1 VWESGRRRYLS
12 HILTDTPLVALRTSG
27 DLFICAKDLLVDS
40 VATWAATLRRPP
52 ASIGGRARMPDTAGV
67 EQRAAR
73 FRK

>member
-40 VATWAATLRRPP
+40 VATWAATSGVLRLPSVDVP
-52 ASIGGRARMPDTAGV
+52 ACRTPQG
-67 EQRAAR
+67 
-73 FRK
+73 